1 MPFAKVPVI
10 SWWFI
15 GQKAGQVR
23 AVYFGFCM
31 AGWGLALQIRTFHV
45 GIQYTLIEPKQ
56 VLKHIKTMM
65 NAITRLLP
73 RQSATSKLSRCAA
86 YASSRSVH
94 IEKKIEEL
102 GIELPAAP
110 APKANYNIICR
121 VPDENTLYVSGH
133 LPIKAD
139 GTLITGALAPES
151 GGLTVEEGY
160 EAARHCGLNIIA
172 TLKNHLGD
180 LDKVEQVVKVFGI
193 VNSSTDFK
201 HQHLVMDGCSDVI
214 VEVFN
219 KPIGYHARSAIGT
232 NTLPLDASVEV
243 EAIIKI
249 KS

>member
-1 MPFAKVPVI
+1 
-10 SWWFI
+10 
-15 GQKAGQVR
+15 
-23 AVYFGFCM
+23 
-31 AGWGLALQIRTFHV
+31 
-45 GIQYTLIEPKQ
+45 
-56 VLKHIKTMM
+56 M
-65 NAITRLLP
+65 NAMIRQLP
-73 RQSATSKLSRCAA
+73 RLSAASTKLSRCAFA
-86 YASSRSVH
+86 SRSVH

-110 APKANYNIICR
+110 APKANYNITCR

-133 LPIKAD
+133 LPITAD
-139 GTLITGALAPES
+139 GTLITGALNPEG

-180 LDKVEQVVKVFGI
+180 LDKVEQVIKVFGI

-214 VEVFN
+214 MEVFD
-219 KPIGYHARSAIGT
+219 KPVGYHARSAIGV

-243 EAIIKI
+243 EAIVKI

>member
-1 MPFAKVPVI
+1 MY
-10 SWWFI
+10 S
-15 GQKAGQVR
+15 
-23 AVYFGFCM
+23 
-31 AGWGLALQIRTFHV
+31 LLT
-45 GIQYTLIEPKQ
+45 
-56 VLKHIKTMM
+56 M
-65 NAITRLLP
+65 NAITRQLP
-73 RQSATSKLSRCAA
+73 RLSAASNKVSRCAF
-86 YASSRSVH
+86 ASRNVH

-110 APKANYNIICR
+110 APKANYNLTCR
-121 VPDENTLYVSGH
+121 VPGENTLYVSGH

-139 GTLITGALAPES
+139 GTLITGALAPEG

-160 EAARHCGLNIIA
+160 EAARHCGLNIIS
-172 TLKNHLGD
+172 TLKNYLGD

-214 VEVFN
+214 MEVFD
-219 KPIGYHARSAIGT
+219 KPIGYHARSAIGV

>member
-1 MPFAKVPVI
+1 M
-10 SWWFI
+10 
-15 GQKAGQVR
+15 
-23 AVYFGFCM
+23 
-31 AGWGLALQIRTFHV
+31 
-45 GIQYTLIEPKQ
+45 
-56 VLKHIKTMM
+56 MM

-73 RQSATSKLSRCAA
+73 RQSAASKLSRCAA

-110 APKANYNIICR
+110 APKANYNIICQ
-121 VPDENTLYVSGH
+121 VPNENTLYVSGH

-139 GTLITGALAPES
+139 GTLITGALAPEG

-160 EAARHCGLNIIA
+160 EAARYCGLNIIA

-201 HQHLVMDGCSDVI
+201 HQHLVMDGCSDLI
-214 VEVFN
+214 MEVFN